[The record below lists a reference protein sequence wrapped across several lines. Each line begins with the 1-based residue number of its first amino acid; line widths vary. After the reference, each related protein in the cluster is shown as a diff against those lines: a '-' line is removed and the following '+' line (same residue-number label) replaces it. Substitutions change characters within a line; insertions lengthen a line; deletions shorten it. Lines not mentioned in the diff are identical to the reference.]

1 MKRLITITLIVAFA
15 STAFAAGKLVMED
28 SNRNVAIQGFAPDG
42 AKDTT
47 LTGNSQTINVSSDV
61 AWSAYCAADGV
72 YKNMSTATK
81 RGINKTIPATTWH
94 TRVVNPK
101 SPFLNISCS
110 GKLER
115 Q

>member
-1 MKRLITITLIVAFA
+1 MKRLITITLIVVFA

-28 SNRNVAIQGFAPDG
+28 SNRNIAIQGFAPDG

-47 LTGNSQTINVSSDV
+47 LTGNSQTVNVSNDV
-61 AWSAYCAADGV
+61 AWSAYCAADGI
-72 YKNMSTATK
+72 YRNMSTTTK
-81 RGINKTIPATTWH
+81 AGSSKIIPDTTWH

-101 SPFLNISCS
+101 SPFLNISCV